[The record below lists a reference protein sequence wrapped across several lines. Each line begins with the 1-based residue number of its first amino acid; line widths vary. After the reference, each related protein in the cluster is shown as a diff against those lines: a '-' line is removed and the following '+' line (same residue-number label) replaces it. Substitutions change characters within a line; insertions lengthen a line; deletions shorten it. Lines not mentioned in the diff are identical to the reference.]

1 MPLPID
7 AYDTPW
13 KEAVSRYFPE
23 FMAFYFSDAHAAIDW
38 GQPYIFLDKELAQVV
53 QDAELG
59 KRLADQLVQVA
70 TLSGGQEWVLV
81 HIEVQ
86 GGRDSGF
93 AERIFTYNYRLYDRY
108 RRPVAS
114 LALLADKGAKWRPT
128 GFGYRLFGC
137 AMRLDFPVVKLSDY
151 AGRIEELLLDP
162 NPFALVTAAHLLTQ
176 KSRRDTTARGA
187 AKWRLARLLYQR
199 NWDKQRI
206 IDLFSVIDWMMRLP
220 ADLEAELWRDIQEW
234 ERSDTMPYVTSVERI
249 GLERG
254 LKLGRE
260 EGRQE
265 GQSLLLARQLT
276 KRFGPL
282 PEHIQQRLAQ
292 ASAVQLE
299 MWAEAVLDASKLS
312 DVFG

>member
-1 MPLPID
+1 MPPPID

-13 KEAVSRYFPE
+13 KEALSHYFPE
-23 FMAFYFSDAHAAIDW
+23 FMAFYFPDAHAAIDW
-38 GQPYIFLDKELAQVV
+38 GRPYIFLDKELAQVV

-70 TLSGGQEWVLV
+70 TLSGREEWVLV
-81 HIEVQ
+81 HIEIQ

-128 GFGYRLFGC
+128 GFGYALFGC
-137 AMRLDFPVVKLSDY
+137 AMRLDFPVVKLNDY
-151 AGRIEELLLDP
+151 AGRIEELLLDS

-176 KSRRDTTARGA
+176 KSKRDTTARGA

-234 ERSDTMPYVTSVERI
+234 ERSDSMPYVTSVERI

-254 LKLGRE
+254 RQ
-260 EGRQE
+260 EGLQQGLQE
-265 GQSLLLARQLT
+265 GQSRLLARQLI

-282 PEHIQQRLAQ
+282 PKEIQERLAQ

-299 MWAEAVLDASKLS
+299 TWAEAVLDASTLNE
-312 DVFG
+312 VFG